1 MERRCDARP
10 ATRRFCSGFERLKL
24 PELASAAKKLWH
36 RLRRSRSTNDAKLER
51 VVPNALAEKSERV
64 LTLACSRRFVLNGDL
79 LMRTSDFIAR
89 TITQRRALVWCGV
102 VVLGVACIAILSTS
116 LRLDSEI
123 FNVLP
128 GRFSSVKG
136 LKIYD
141 HDFEQT
147 RELTFALVCDP
158 KDVDRLEEFAPVF
171 ADRLRQQQW
180 CVRVLAG
187 SPMATPEGIRDLQS
201 IAVPLLL
208 NLKPSAFDEAIS
220 ILQPDKIRE
229 RLDRLR
235 QEIEAGS
242 PRPQFELSFD
252 PLGLISPA
260 LKPFAQGTALEQEQP
275 LTSPDRTMRIF
286 LVVTNQTSISAFECQ
301 RLMRRINEFRGTAG
315 QGWHGS
321 QPLQVLITGRSAFV
335 SEISL
340 SMRYDVVAT
349 LLGSVVLVSTIFFAG
364 FRRWLPLVG
373 MAFCLLLSC
382 LIALTAGQL
391 FFGRLSMISVG
402 FCAILVGL
410 GVDFAILTIGRYHQA
425 RADGERHQQAI
436 ATSVAKLG
444 RAVFFGALTT
454 AVGFLALVLSDAM
467 SFSQLG
473 VLIAVGIFI
482 AGLFMCSILFLFVR
496 EHYVTAGH
504 DWLFEFVRKYVR
516 STVRKPAP
524 TLIVSGAVLLLLTAI
539 GFSPVPPLQFET
551 NTRSLQPKNI
561 RAGEALDRIMK
572 KMPVRWEPV
581 LAIVRGTNSQE
592 LHDYWQELSAHW
604 RGLQEA
610 GEIKG
615 FTTPAA
621 LCPSPIWMER
631 NRDRLRAVNL
641 QSARG
646 ALNQTLESEG
656 FRVEAF
662 APAFALL
669 DDLQRVADSSTPLP
683 NWRTQLPES
692 SSWWFLIDRYFGR
705 DPLLTTGFV
714 TTNRPLLTHAQS
726 EKLGHDLPVAGV
738 PMILSGWTY
747 ALADLQPWSHHQL
760 LIISALMA
768 LFDVSLLAILYRDL
782 RLWLI
787 QVITLMFGIGAMIAS
802 MKLMHIHLNL
812 LNVLSFRLVL
822 AIGVDYG
829 IYVVLV
835 WQKTH
840 NIEHDV
846 AGVVKPVLL
855 AGLTAISGFG
865 SLSLARNPA
874 LTGLG
879 IACAIGIFWSLVA
892 TIFFTLPAMAAAKPK
907 SNVGLV

>member
-1 MERRCDARP
+1 MKRFNSSFEPALPAKTNGTLQIGTASRRDALQSLSDAVIAGRSPRRTPRTWRLHP
-10 ATRRFCSGFERLKL
+10 A
-24 PELASAAKKLWH
+24 
-36 RLRRSRSTNDAKLER
+36 LE
-51 VVPNALAEKSERV
+51 S
-64 LTLACSRRFVLNGDL
+64 SRRFVLNGRL
-79 LMRTSDFIAR
+79 LMRISDFIAR
-89 TITQRRALVWCGV
+89 TVTQRRALVWCGV
-102 VVLGVACIAILSTS
+102 AMLAIVCIAILITS

-128 GRFSSVKG
+128 GRFSSVQG

-147 RELTFALVCDP
+147 RELTFALVSDS
-158 KDVDRLEEFAPVF
+158 KDVDKLEEFAPVF
-171 ADRLRQQQW
+171 AERLRQQAW
-180 CVRVLAG
+180 SARVLAG
-187 SPMATPEGIRDLQS
+187 SPMTTTEGIRDLQS

-208 NLKPSAFDEAIS
+208 NLEPSAFDEAMF
-220 ILQPDKIRE
+220 ILQPDKIRD
-229 RLDRLR
+229 RLHRLR
-235 QEIEAGS
+235 QQIEAGS

-252 PLGLISPA
+252 PLGLIGPA
-260 LKPFAQGTALEQEQP
+260 LKPFAQSTMIEQEQP

-301 RLMRRINEFRGTAG
+301 HLMRRVNEFRKAAAE
-315 QGWHGS
+315 GWDGS
-321 QPLQVLITGRSAFV
+321 QPLQILVTGRSAFV

-349 LLGSVVLVSTIFFAG
+349 LLGSVVLVSAIFFVG
-364 FRRWLPLVG
+364 FRRWLPLAG
-373 MAFCLLLSC
+373 MALCLLLSC
-382 LIALTAGQL
+382 LVALTAGQL
-391 FFGRLSMISVG
+391 LFGRLSMISVG

-410 GVDFAILTIGRYHQA
+410 GVDFAILTLGRYYQA
-425 RADGERHQQAI
+425 RSDGELHQQAI

-454 AVGFLALVLSDAM
+454 AVGFLALVLSGAM
-467 SFSQLG
+467 SFAELG
-473 VLIAVGIFI
+473 VLIAIGIFI

-496 EHYVTAGH
+496 ERSRNCGTH
-504 DWLFEFVRKYVR
+504 DWLFDLVARYVR
-516 STVRKPAP
+516 WIARKPLP
-524 TLIVSGAVLLLLTAI
+524 MVMFSCAVLLLFTAI
-539 GFSPVPPLQFET
+539 GFSPVPPLQFEA

-561 RAGEALDRIMK
+561 RANQALDSIMK

-581 LAIVRGTNSQE
+581 LALVRGTNSQA
-592 LHDYWQELSAHW
+592 LHDSWQKISARWKEL
-604 RGLQEA
+604 QTA
-610 GEIKG
+610 GKIKG

-621 LCPSPIWMER
+621 LCPSPAWMEQ
-631 NRDRLRAVNL
+631 NRQRLGSINFQEVHGTL
-641 QSARG
+641 T
-646 ALNQTLESEG
+646 QTLETEG
-656 FRVEAF
+656 FSVEAF
-662 APAFALL
+662 APAFALIG
-669 DDLQRVADSSTPLP
+669 DLQRVANRGVPLP

-692 SSWWFLIDRYFGR
+692 SSWWFLIDRYFGQ

-714 TTNRPLLTHAQS
+714 MTN
-726 EKLGHDLPVAGV
+726 EPVARHDQSQELQRDLSVPGV
-738 PMILSGWTY
+738 PLVLTGWTY
-747 ALADLQPWSHHQL
+747 VLADLQPWSRHQL

-768 LFDVSLLAILYRDL
+768 IFDMSLLAILYRDL
-782 RLWLI
+782 RAWLI
-787 QVITLMFGIGAMIAS
+787 QIVTLAFGIGAMIAT
-802 MKLMHIHLNL
+802 MKLLNVHLNL

-840 NIEHDV
+840 NIQHDV

-865 SLSLARNPA
+865 SLALARNPA

-892 TIFFTLPAMAAAKPK
+892 TIFFTLPAMAVARPK
-907 SNVGLV
+907 G

>member
-1 MERRCDARP
+1 
-10 ATRRFCSGFERLKL
+10 
-24 PELASAAKKLWH
+24 
-36 RLRRSRSTNDAKLER
+36 
-51 VVPNALAEKSERV
+51 
-64 LTLACSRRFVLNGDL
+64 
-79 LMRTSDFIAR
+79 MRISDFIAQTVTR
-89 TITQRRALVWCGV
+89 RRAVVWF
-102 VVLGVACIAILSTS
+102 GVAALSIACLAILATS

-128 GRFSSVKG
+128 GKFSAVQG

-158 KDVDRLEEFAPVF
+158 QDVEKLEEFAPVF
-171 ADRLRQQQW
+171 AERLRRQPW
-180 CVRVLAG
+180 CARELAG
-187 SPMATPEGIRDLQS
+187 SPMATSEGIRDLQS

-208 NLKPSAFDEAIS
+208 NLEPSAFDEAMS

-229 RLDRLR
+229 RLHRLR
-235 QEIEAGS
+235 QQIEAGS

-252 PLGLISPA
+252 PLGLIAPA
-260 LKPFAQGTALEQEQP
+260 LKPFAQSTAIEQEQP

-301 RLMRRINEFRGTAG
+301 RLMRQVNEFRKIAG
-315 QGWHGS
+315 EGWDGNHA
-321 QPLQVLITGRSAFV
+321 LQVLVTGRSAFV

-349 LLGSVVLVSTIFFAG
+349 LLGSVVLVGTIFFVG
-364 FRRWLPLVG
+364 FRRWLPLLG
-373 MAFCLLLSC
+373 MALCLLLSC
-382 LIALTAGQL
+382 LVALTAGQL
-391 FFGRLSMISVG
+391 LFGRLSMISVG

-410 GVDFAILTIGRYHQA
+410 GVDFAILTIGRYYQA
-425 RADGERHQQAI
+425 RADGEPHQQAI

-454 AVGFLALVLSDAM
+454 AVGFLALVLSGAM

-473 VLIAVGIFI
+473 VLIAIGIFV

-496 EHYVTAGH
+496 KQYVSAGR
-504 DWLFEFVRKYVR
+504 DWLFEVVRKYVR
-516 STVRKPAP
+516 STVRNPVPA
-524 TLIVSGAVLLLLTAI
+524 LIVSGAALLLLTGL
-539 GFSPVPPLQFET
+539 GFSPVPPLEFEAS
-551 NTRSLQPKNI
+551 TRSLQPKNI
-561 RAGEALDRIMK
+561 RAGQAIDTIMN

-581 LAIVRGTNSQE
+581 LAIVRATNSQE
-592 LHDYWQELSAHW
+592 LHDYWQKLSAHW
-604 RGLQEA
+604 RELQE
-610 GEIKG
+610 GGKIKG

-621 LCPSPIWMER
+621 LCPSPIRMER
-631 NRDRLRAVNL
+631 NRDRLRAVNF
-641 QSARG
+641 QAAG
-646 ALNQTLESEG
+646 EALSQALDGEG
-656 FRVEAF
+656 FSVEAF

-669 DDLQRVADSSTPLP
+669 DDLQRVADANAPLP
-683 NWRTQLPES
+683 NWRTQLPQS

-714 TTNRPLLTHAQS
+714 TTNQRLTTQTQS
-726 EKLGHDLPVAGV
+726 QELGRDLPLADV
-738 PMILSGWTY
+738 PVILTGWTY
-747 ALADLQPWSHHQL
+747 VLADLQPWSHHQL
-760 LIISALMA
+760 LLISALMA
-768 LFDVSLLAILYRDL
+768 MFDLSLLAILYRDL

-787 QVITLMFGIGAMIAS
+787 QVVTLAFGIGAMIAS
-802 MKLMHIHLNL
+802 MKLLHIHLNL

-835 WQKTH
+835 WQKTRD
-840 NIEHDV
+840 IEHDL

-865 SLSLARNPA
+865 SLALARNPA
-874 LTGLG
+874 LTSLG
-879 IACAIGIFWSLVA
+879 VACAIGIFWSLVA
-892 TIFFTLPAMAAAKPK
+892 TIFFTLPAMAAAKPRRSTEIACAIGGSRSFRSTK
-907 SNVGLV
+907 GLLD

>member
-1 MERRCDARP
+1 
-10 ATRRFCSGFERLKL
+10 
-24 PELASAAKKLWH
+24 
-36 RLRRSRSTNDAKLER
+36 
-51 VVPNALAEKSERV
+51 
-64 LTLACSRRFVLNGDL
+64 
-79 LMRTSDFIAR
+79 MRISDFIAR

-102 VVLGVACIAILSTS
+102 AVLTIVCVAILLTS

-128 GRFSSVKG
+128 GKFPSVQG

-158 KDVDRLEEFAPVF
+158 QDVDKLEEFAPVF
-171 ADRLRQQQW
+171 AERLRGQAW
-180 CVRVLAG
+180 CARALTG
-187 SPMATPEGIRDLQS
+187 SPMTTADGIRDLQS

-208 NLKPSAFDEAIS
+208 NLEPSAFDEAMS
-220 ILQPDKIRE
+220 ILQPDKIR
-229 RLDRLR
+229 DRLHR
-235 QEIEAGS
+235 LGQQIEAGS

-252 PLGLISPA
+252 PLGLIAPA
-260 LKPFAQGTALEQEQP
+260 LKPFAQSTAIEQEQP

-286 LVVTNQTSISAFECQ
+286 LVVTNQKSISAFECQ
-301 RLMRRINEFRGTAG
+301 HLMRCVNEFRKTAAE
-315 QGWHGS
+315 GWDGS
-321 QPLQVLITGRSAFV
+321 RPLEILVTGRSAFV

-349 LLGSVVLVSTIFFAG
+349 LLGSVVLVSAIFFAG
-364 FRRWLPLVG
+364 FRRWLPLAG

-382 LIALTAGQL
+382 LVALTAGQL
-391 FFGRLSMISVG
+391 LFGRLSMISVG

-425 RADGERHQQAI
+425 RTDGEPHQQAI

-454 AVGFLALVLSDAM
+454 AVGFLALVLSGAM
-467 SFSQLG
+467 SFSELG
-473 VLIAVGIFI
+473 VLIAIGIFV

-496 EHYVTAGH
+496 DSRSTDILSVGPAGILPADAKNQASGEFVRPAPAGETPTNPTGRMPVLRH
-504 DWLFEFVRKYVR
+504 DWLFDLVARYVR
-516 STVRKPAP
+516 GIVRRPAP
-524 TLIVSGAVLLLLTAI
+524 MLIFSCAVLLLLTAI
-539 GFSPVPPLQFET
+539 GFSPVPPLQFDAS
-551 NTRSLQPKNI
+551 TRSLQPKNI
-561 RAGEALDRIMK
+561 RAGQALETIMK

-581 LAIVRGTNSQE
+581 LAIVRATNSQE
-592 LHDYWQELSAHW
+592 LHDYWQKISAHW
-604 RGLQEA
+604 REFQAA
-610 GEIKG
+610 GKIKG
-615 FTTPAA
+615 FSTPAA

-631 NRDRLRAVNL
+631 NRDRLRGINFQAAHETL
-641 QSARG
+641 TE
-646 ALNQTLESEG
+646 TLEAEG
-656 FRVEAF
+656 FSVEAF

-669 DDLQRVADSSTPLP
+669 DDLQRIADPGVPLP

-692 SSWWFLIDRYFGR
+692 SSWWFLIDRYFGH

-714 TTNRPLLTHAQS
+714 MTNEPLTTHEQS
-726 EKLGHDLPVAGV
+726 QELQRGLSVPGV
-738 PMILSGWTY
+738 PLILTGWTY
-747 ALADLQPWSHHQL
+747 VLADLQPWSHHQL

-768 LFDVSLLAILYRDL
+768 IFDISLLAILYRDV

-787 QVITLMFGIGAMIAS
+787 QIITLAFGIGAMIAT
-802 MKLMHIHLNL
+802 MKLLNIHLNL

-835 WQKTH
+835 WQKTQD
-840 NIEHDV
+840 IQHDL

-865 SLSLARNPA
+865 SLALARNPA

-879 IACAIGIFWSLVA
+879 IACAIGIFWSLIA

-907 SNVGLV
+907 G